1 VVGIGRSAKN
11 SYSKGTTMKKS
22 NQIQSVDVSASAV
35 PERVSVAMSEIAENM
50 SEGLLALAVGAGL
63 QVMAALMEA
72 DVTALAG
79 PKGRHDQA
87 RTAVRHGRE
96 RGSVTL
102 GGRRVPVTRPRVRAA
117 DGTGE
122 LAVASYELFSST
134 EILGRLAMEKM
145 LAGLSTRRYPVGLE
159 PVGVQITEKATA
171 TSKSAVSRRFVAMTE
186 TALAELL
193 SRDLSGLDLV
203 ALMIDGVHFA
213 ESCCVVALGI
223 DIEGT
228 KHPLALVEG
237 STENATL
244 VTELLVD
251 LRERG
256 LDVTRAMLVGLDGS
270 KALRKAV
277 LDVLDHPV
285 IQRCQL
291 HKVRNVKDHLPQRLR
306 TTVGRRMTD
315 AYHAGSALE
324 AEAALLALAK
334 ELDRTHPSAAASL
347 REGLDETLTVLR
359 LGVPPTLART
369 LRSTN
374 CIESMISVCRE
385 HAGNV
390 KRWRDGQMALRWCAA
405 GMVEAGKQFR
415 RVNGHL
421 HLPALRAALEREVA
435 EHVVPVVHNDQVS
448 AA

>member
-1 VVGIGRSAKN
+1 
-11 SYSKGTTMKKS
+11 MKKS
-22 NQIQSVDVSASAV
+22 NQNLAVDGATPAF
-35 PERVSVAMSEIAENM
+35 PDHVSVAMAEIAENM
-50 SEGLLALAVGAGL
+50 QEGLLALAVGVGL
-63 QVMAALMEA
+63 QVMQTLMAAG
-72 DVTALAG
+72 VTTLAG
-79 PKGRHDQA
+79 PRGKHDQG

-117 DGTGE
+117 DGSGE
-122 LAVASYELFSST
+122 LPIPSYELVTST
-134 EILGRLAMEKM
+134 EILGRMAMEKM

-159 PVGVQITEKATA
+159 PVGRQVAETCSA

-186 TALAELL
+186 TALSELL
-193 SRDLSGLDLV
+193 AADLSGLDVV

-213 ESCCVVALGI
+213 ESCCIVALGI
-223 DIEGT
+223 GIDGV

-244 VTELLVD
+244 VTGLLVD

-256 LDVTRAMLVGLDGS
+256 LDVTRPMLVGIDGS
-270 KALRKAV
+270 NALRKAV
-277 LDVLDHPV
+277 VEVLEHPV

-306 TTVGRRMTD
+306 SIVGRRMAD
-315 AYHAGSALE
+315 AYHAGSALQ
-324 AEAALLALAK
+324 AEAALLVLAA
-334 ELDRTHPSAAASL
+334 ELDRTHPGAAASL
-347 REGLDETLTVLR
+347 REGLQETLTVLR

-374 CIESMISVCRE
+374 AIESMISVCRD
-385 HAGNV
+385 HAANV
-390 KRWRDGQMALRWCAA
+390 KRWRDGKMVLRWCAA

-421 HLPALRAALEREVA
+421 HLPALRAALEREIA
-435 EHVVPVVHNDQVS
+435 EVDVVPVGHTDQVS